1 MSINIDIERILNI
14 GIMLSSERNT
24 EKLLDII
31 LTEIRRV
38 TRADAGTIYLLHNDK
53 LYFKIVQNETMNTFV
68 VDGKEWEPVPLVPE
82 NVCAYA
88 ALQKKVVNIKDVYNS
103 HEFDFTGPK
112 RYDSV
117 TGYRTQSM
125 LVVPLV
131 DIEDELIGVVQLIN
145 AKDESGNIVPFS
157 EEYLP
162 VVRSLASQSAITLS
176 NVQFMKEINDLFYSF
191 VKVMTSAIDARSPYN
206 THHTCNLVELLR
218 KFIPFVNEM
227 YREGKTD
234 QCFDA
239 SREEQVCMAAWL
251 HDVGKVVTPTEII
264 NKPGRLTD
272 DERVIMNDHVNKTE
286 QFLDSIKFSRQF
298 KNVPAYAGMHHEF
311 LDGTGYPHKLRGEQ
325 IPYEAQLLTVLDIYE
340 AMTASDR
347 PYKRAFTPDE
357 AIGELR
363 QMAADGKLNGD
374 IVELLAESDIWNQN
388 NEPTRL

>member
-1 MSINIDIERILNI
+1 MGVNIDIERILNI

-38 TRADAGTIYLLHNDK
+38 TCADAGTIYLLYNDK

-88 ALQKKVVNIKDVYNS
+88 ALQKRIVNIEDVYNS
-103 HEFDFTGPK
+103 REFDFTGPK

-131 DIEDELIGVVQLIN
+131 NIEDELIGVVQLIN
-145 AKDESGNIVPFS
+145 AKDETGAIIPFD

-176 NVQFMKEINDLFYSF
+176 NVQFVKEINDLFYSF
-191 VKVMTSAIDARSPYN
+191 VKVMTSAIDARTPYN

-218 KFIPFVNEM
+218 KFLPFVNRM
-227 YREGKTD
+227 HDEGKTD
-234 QCFDA
+234 QYFD
-239 SREEQVCMAAWL
+239 SEREEQICMAAWL

-264 NKPGRLTD
+264 NKPGRLSE
-272 DERVIMNDHVNKTE
+272 DERVIMNDHVLKTE
-286 QFLDSIKFSRQF
+286 QFLSNIKFSRQF
-298 KNVPAYAGMHHEF
+298 RDVPQYAGMHHEF
-311 LDGTGYPHKLRGEQ
+311 LDGSGYPHKLRGKQ
-325 IPYEAQLLTVLDIYE
+325 IPYEAQLLTVLDIFE

-347 PYKRAFTPDE
+347 PYKRAFTADE

-363 QMAADGKLNGD
+363 KMANDGKLNSD
-374 IVELLAESDIWNQN
+374 IVELLAMSNILDQRNA
-388 NEPTRL
+388 